1 MAKQQHAAAV
11 LNSRKADSDAFRHPG
26 LSADARYPKPIR
38 QKVAGD
44 PSSQANSYSHGPTAT
59 RGNSTRQREP
69 SQVPGNSPGP
79 TGRRQSCTMH
89 VSRRGP
95 ASPGPEPARSR
106 TSLQDY
112 DHDSSIMIITTDNE
126 QGVGGGASKHACAMH
141 VHGRRHPQPAGG
153 RGDGRFE
160 TLSIGQSGEAR
171 RAAHSRLRVATWLR
185 PALIRCHVKCEID
198 GRRRREE
205 GGGENEE

>member
-11 LNSRKADSDAFRHPG
+11 LHSRKADSDAFRHPG

-59 RGNSTRQREP
+59 KGNSTRQREP
-69 SQVPGNSPGP
+69 SQVPGNSSGP

-95 ASPGPEPARSR
+95 ASFGPEPARSR

-126 QGVGGGASKHACAMH
+126 QGVGGGAPANMHAPCMYMD
-141 VHGRRHPQPAGG
+141 AGIPSQQ
-153 RGDGRFE
+153 GDGA
-160 TLSIGQSGEAR
+160 TAD
-171 RAAHSRLRVATWLR
+171 SRLCRSDSPGRQGAQRT
-185 PALIRCHVKCEID
+185 PGCELQL
-198 GRRRREE
+198 GS
-205 GGGENEE
+205 GPH